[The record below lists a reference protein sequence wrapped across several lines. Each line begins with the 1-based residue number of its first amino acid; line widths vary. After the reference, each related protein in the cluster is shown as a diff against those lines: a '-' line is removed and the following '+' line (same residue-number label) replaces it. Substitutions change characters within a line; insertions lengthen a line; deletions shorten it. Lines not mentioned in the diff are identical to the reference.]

1 MLTFHIL
8 DWTVLNTWEILF
20 QALRMAAVLYV
31 VYLLDII
38 NFQIG
43 KHDYSSSRESQVRIS
58 E

>member
-1 MLTFHIL
+1 MQLLTFHIL
-8 DWTVLNTWEILF
+8 DWTVLNTWKILF
-20 QALRMAAVLYV
+20 QALRMTAVLYV

-43 KHDYSSSRESQVRIS
+43 KHASRESQVRIS